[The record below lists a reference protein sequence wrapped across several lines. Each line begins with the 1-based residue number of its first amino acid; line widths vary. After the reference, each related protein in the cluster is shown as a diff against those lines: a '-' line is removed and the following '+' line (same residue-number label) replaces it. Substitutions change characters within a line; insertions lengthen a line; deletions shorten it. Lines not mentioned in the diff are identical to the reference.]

1 MANFFPDNLRQQSK
15 DLLAKAVKTAD
26 VSEKRKLISSA
37 FQLAQ
42 QAEAAARI
50 IQDGDKADPS

>member
-1 MANFFPDNLRQQSK
+1 MANFLPDNLRQQSK
-15 DLLAKAVKTAD
+15 DLLAKAAETAD

-50 IQDGDKADPS
+50 IQDGDKG